1 MSELSKTKKQKLS
14 GCVITALLVL
24 AVILCVYVVAQVLG
38 RGYVTFGPY
47 SLFRVVTGSM
57 EPEMPI
63 GTLLVCEAVD
73 ITQIEV
79 RDIVCFRATVMGR
92 VGEVVTHRVV
102 NILPG
107 ADGLVMLETKGDA
120 NLAADLQYV
129 TQSNLVGRVSWYS
142 KTGNPLPDIMS
153 FLTSSAGF
161 VLCIA
166 VPSLL
171 IVGMILKS
179 CVGGI
184 RADLQQIVDELAQEE
199 ENETE
204 PEQEDY
210 GQMEARIRRELMEEL
225 GIRQEETKQE
235 NVTGSAEEMK
245 QDAEQ

>member
-1 MSELSKTKKQKLS
+1 MSEINKTTKQKLTS
-14 GCVITALLVL
+14 YIITALLVL
-24 AVILCVYVVAQVLG
+24 AVILCVYVVAQVLA
-38 RGYVTFGPY
+38 RGYVKFGPY

-57 EPEMPI
+57 EPAMPI
-63 GTLLVCEAVD
+63 GTLLVSKAVD
-73 ITQIEV
+73 IGQIEV
-79 RDIVCFRATVMGR
+79 GDIVCFRATVMGR
-92 VGEVVTHRVV
+92 LGEVVTHRVI
-102 NILPG
+102 NIATG
-107 ADGLVMLETKGDA
+107 TDGLILLETKGDA
-120 NLAADLQYV
+120 NLVADIQYV
-129 TQSNLVGRVSWYS
+129 TQNNLVGRVAWYS

-153 FLTSSAGF
+153 FLTSRAGF